1 MDAPAWPLLLNT
13 LLCLWPP
20 MEPVLLAPKA
30 PVPTSTPTPAVFY
43 HDCFLAGLS
52 HELHTLDVLMYM
64 FSPSAEH
71 SI

>member
-1 MDAPAWPLLLNT
+1 
-13 LLCLWPP
+13 

-30 PVPTSTPTPAVFY
+30 PVPTSTPTPALFY